1 LWSFLTAFVVAM
13 DGAALYFF
21 EAGGT
26 VSFIEP
32 LTGIVHKYS
41 KLLAICVAV
50 LAAGCGAFGIG
61 LMTQR
66 AR

>member
-1 LWSFLTAFVVAM
+1 MA
-13 DGAALYFF
+13 GAALYFF

>member
-1 LWSFLTAFVVAM
+1 MWSFLTAFVVAM
-13 DGAALYFF
+13 AGAALYFF